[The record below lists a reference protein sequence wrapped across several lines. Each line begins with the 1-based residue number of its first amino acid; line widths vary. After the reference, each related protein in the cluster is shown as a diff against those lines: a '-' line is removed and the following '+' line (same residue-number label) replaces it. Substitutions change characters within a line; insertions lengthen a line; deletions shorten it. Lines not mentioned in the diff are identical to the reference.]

1 MKGKLLRVLII
12 EDSKDYT
19 LLLIRELKKGGYHP
33 LYEQA
38 ATATAMKKALH
49 AKEWDIILFDYNTS
63 KITIPAAMALLKGA
77 SINIPIII
85 VLELID
91 KNVTMEC
98 KHLGARHYI
107 LKSKLSC
114 LCPAITGELKKPN
127 VRNNQSNMEKKLR
140 REEKRFRTLADQ
152 SSDVIVLVNREGT
165 ITYENRATEKALGFH
180 AKEKVGRKMFENI
193 HPDDLKFISTEFNR
207 LFSGM
212 NAHVSQAE
220 IRILHKDGSWR
231 NFEAIA
237 SNLVIDNVIEA
248 VIVNLRDITERKRM
262 EKALQESEEK
272 YRSLFNNSIDA
283 VFLTAPDGK
292 ILAAN
297 PEACRLF
304 GRTEEEL
311 CREGRNNLLDQTD
324 PCLAAGLKERERT
337 GRFRGELTFLRKDG
351 TKFHGEISSSVFKD
365 RNGQLRTSIIIR
377 DVTDRKKTEEMLLF
391 VKKAVES
398 TSDAIGMSNAQ
409 RKDFYHNKALI
420 ELFEYTPDEL
430 KAAGG
435 GNALFVNQDIAREVF
450 DTILSGK
457 SWSNEVEMVSKS
469 GRKFSVLLH
478 ADAIKDDTGKV
489 IGLIGVHTD
498 ITERKKAEGVL
509 QASEQ
514 KYRFLTE
521 KMNDILWIMD
531 MNLQTIYVT
540 PSIKKILGFSP
551 EERLQQSVNEQL
563 TPESLSLVF
572 ETMNKELALGKDD
585 QSDPERSITLTLNF
599 YHKDG
604 STRWLETIVNGIR
617 DDRGVLTGF
626 YGVSR
631 DVTRRK
637 HVEEELKR
645 SAENLEDANRA
656 LRVLMNQRDKD
667 QKDLEGKLQSNIN
680 DLVIPYLKKLSKGNL
695 DARNKKYINVLEK
708 NLEKVL
714 SPFMTNVRSFHKNLT
729 PKEIQIVDLIK
740 QGKDTKEIADM
751 LNASIS
757 TITTHRNNIRKKLNL
772 LNSKI
777 NLRSHLLSFE

>member
-38 ATATAMKKALH
+38 ATATAIKKALKE
-49 AKEWDIILFDYNTS
+49 KEWDIILFDDNTPNV
-63 KITIPAAMALLKGA
+63 TIPAAMALLKKA
-77 SINIPIII
+77 NINIPTIII
-85 VLELID
+85 SEKID
-91 KNVTMEC
+91 KNVIVEC
-98 KHLGARHYI
+98 KYSGLRNYI
-107 LKSKLSC
+107 LKSHLTR
-114 LCPAITGELKKPN
+114 LCPAIIKELKKLD
-127 VRNNQSNMEKKLR
+127 VRNNQNNMEKKLR

-152 SSDVIVLVNREGT
+152 SSDVIVFLNREGT
-165 ITYENRATEKALGFH
+165 ITYENRATEKALGFP
-180 AKEKVGRKMFENI
+180 AKKKVGRKMLERI
-193 HPDDLKFISTEFNR
+193 HPDDLKFVSAEFNR
-207 LFSGM
+207 LLSD
-212 NAHVSQAE
+212 NKVRASQAE
-220 IRILHKDGSWR
+220 IRIRHKDGNWR

-262 EKALQESEEK
+262 EKEIQESEEK
-272 YRSLFNNSIDA
+272 YRSLFDNSIDA
-283 VFLTAPDGK
+283 VFLTAPDGE

-304 GRTEEEL
+304 GRTGEEL
-311 CREGRNNLLDQTD
+311 CREGRDNLLDQTD
-324 PCLAAGLKERERT
+324 PRLVAGMKERKRT

-351 TKFHGEISSSVFKD
+351 TKFPGEISSSVFKD
-365 RNGQLRTSIIIR
+365 RHGQLRTSIIIR
-377 DVTDRKKTEEMLLF
+377 DITDRKKTENMLLF
-391 VKKAVES
+391 IKKAVES

-409 RKDFYHNKALI
+409 RDDFYHNKALI

-435 GNALFVNQDIAREVF
+435 GNALFVNKDIAREVF
-450 DTILSGK
+450 NTILNGK
-457 SWSNEVEMVSKS
+457 SWSGEVEMVSKS
-469 GRKFSVLLH
+469 GRKFSVLLR
-478 ADAIKDDTGKV
+478 ADAIKDEKGKV

-498 ITERKKAEGVL
+498 ITDHKKAEKAL

-521 KMNDILWIMD
+521 RMNDILWIMD
-531 MNLQTIYVT
+531 MNLRTTYVT
-540 PSIKKILGFSP
+540 PSIKNVLGFSP
-551 EERLQQSVNEQL
+551 EERLEQSVNEQL
-563 TPESLSLVF
+563 TPDSLSRVL
-572 ETMNKELALGKDD
+572 ETMDKELALEKDD

-617 DDRGVLTGF
+617 DDRGILTGL

-631 DVTRRK
+631 DVTQRK

-645 SAENLEDANRA
+645 FAENLEDTNRA
-656 LRVLMNQRDKD
+656 LRVLMTQRDKD
-667 QKDLEGKLQSNIN
+667 QKELEEELQSNIN

-695 DARNKKYINVLEK
+695 DARNKRYVNVLEK
-708 NLEKVL
+708 NLEEIL
-714 SPFMTNVRSFHKNLT
+714 SPFMKNFRSLHRNLT